1 MLSSKVQRTIKR
13 AKLMAFFCIF
23 MGIIDATPAHVDNE
37 GIIDGLLRGAM
48 KCNGSKAKDVDL
60 WIFIREEV
68 RRVHQAGTL
77 LDVEHVK
84 AHRSKKRK
92 PHMSLFGKWSLKPV
106 MLDGGEMTQIRAG
119 TVQRKERRFTR
130 RCSAQ
135 LAFTD

>member
-1 MLSSKVQRTIKR
+1 MRTLHAEFKVQRTIKR
-13 AKLMAFFCIF
+13 AKLMAFLCIF
-23 MGIIDATPAHVDNE
+23 MGIIDATPVHVDNE

-92 PHMSLFGKWSLKPV
+92 PHMSLFEK
-106 MLDGGEMTQIRAG
+106 
-119 TVQRKERRFTR
+119 
-130 RCSAQ
+130 
-135 LAFTD
+135 